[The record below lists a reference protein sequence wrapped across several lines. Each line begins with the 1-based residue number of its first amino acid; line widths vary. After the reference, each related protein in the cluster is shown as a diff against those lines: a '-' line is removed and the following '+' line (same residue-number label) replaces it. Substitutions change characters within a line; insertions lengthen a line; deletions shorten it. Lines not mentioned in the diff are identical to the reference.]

1 MSRLARSCRDWH
13 QLLEI
18 CALFDTLIGD
28 TDGLYDAG
36 DFNDRLLLGLKGT
49 MSEAELHILK
59 TRMLQGKRAKA
70 ARGELHLTLPR
81 GYVRQP
87 SGEVIQEPDEQA
99 RSVIALIFEVFDHCL
114 TLSGVLAYLVAHG
127 IQLPC
132 RVGATVEWHRPN
144 RPTLS
149 NLLHNPMYAG
159 AFAYGRR
166 PVDPR
171 RQKPGRPA
179 TGRRVARP
187 DEWAVLLKDR
197 FPAYISWEHY
207 ERNRRQ
213 LAANTAQ
220 EAGVIRCGTSLLSG
234 LLICGRCGL
243 RMTTQYKNNGH
254 TLRYVCA
261 RMASS
266 YAAPLCQS
274 LTGAVLDEAVA
285 ALVLRA
291 LEPAALEI
299 SLRAAADLEAERGA
313 LHQHW
318 AQRLERARYA
328 AQRAFRQYDA
338 VEPENR
344 LVARTLERQWEAALA
359 AEAALKA
366 EHARFLSEQ
375 PVPLSAAE
383 RAAIRR
389 LAEDIPALWHAATT
403 TADRQA
409 ILRQML
415 ERVVVT
421 VHERS
426 EQVTVDCHWAGGH
439 VTRTALIRPVARLEQ
454 LSRYRDLL
462 ARVAALHGEGQK
474 APAIAAVLNA
484 EGWSPPKRRGDF
496 SAEMVR
502 DLLYRQGLKW
512 RSNNR
517 ARRTVVATA
526 HEWTLQALARHLGIP
541 KPTLYAWLRQGVISG
556 RLATGIG
563 KSVWMIRADA
573 ADIARMRTRRQ
584 ATRRSPS
591 PGPEPVKS

>member
-1 MSRLARSCRDWH
+1 MSDQPSVFWKMLQVERHQESTRLQYGLVERARQLGWAPQQVVVIDEDLGRSAGSTAGRPGFQRLVAEVGLGNVGIVLGIEMSRLARSCRDWH

-99 RSVIALIFEVFDHCL
+99 RSVIALIFNVFDRCL
-114 TLSGVLAYLVAHG
+114 TLSGVLADLVAHG

-159 AFAYGRR
+159 AFADGRR

-234 LLICGRCGL
+234 LLICG
-243 RMTTQYKNNGH
+243 
-254 TLRYVCA
+254 
-261 RMASS
+261 
-266 YAAPLCQS
+266 
-274 LTGAVLDEAVA
+274 
-285 ALVLRA
+285 
-291 LEPAALEI
+291 
-299 SLRAAADLEAERGA
+299 
-313 LHQHW
+313 
-318 AQRLERARYA
+318 
-328 AQRAFRQYDA
+328 
-338 VEPENR
+338 
-344 LVARTLERQWEAALA
+344 
-359 AEAALKA
+359 
-366 EHARFLSEQ
+366 
-375 PVPLSAAE
+375 
-383 RAAIRR
+383 
-389 LAEDIPALWHAATT
+389 
-403 TADRQA
+403 
-409 ILRQML
+409 
-415 ERVVVT
+415 
-421 VHERS
+421 
-426 EQVTVDCHWAGGH
+426 
-439 VTRTALIRPVARLEQ
+439 
-454 LSRYRDLL
+454 
-462 ARVAALHGEGQK
+462 
-474 APAIAAVLNA
+474 
-484 EGWSPPKRRGDF
+484 
-496 SAEMVR
+496 
-502 DLLYRQGLKW
+502 
-512 RSNNR
+512 
-517 ARRTVVATA
+517 
-526 HEWTLQALARHLGIP
+526 
-541 KPTLYAWLRQGVISG
+541 
-556 RLATGIG
+556 
-563 KSVWMIRADA
+563 
-573 ADIARMRTRRQ
+573 
-584 ATRRSPS
+584 
-591 PGPEPVKS
+591 